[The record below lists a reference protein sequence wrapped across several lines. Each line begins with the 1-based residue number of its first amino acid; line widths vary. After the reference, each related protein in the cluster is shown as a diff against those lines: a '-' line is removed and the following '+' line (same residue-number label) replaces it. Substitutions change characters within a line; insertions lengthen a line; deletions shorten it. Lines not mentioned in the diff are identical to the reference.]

1 MQTQCPYCDTKFRV
15 TETQVQAAAG
25 FVRCGVCEE
34 VFNAIEV
41 ASQHKHQ
48 VSLLDNIPAEESP
61 AKESPTE
68 ELTAEMQL
76 AAVTEENKN
85 IEALAIETLADDES
99 VNFNETTAAN
109 ESGKDTSD
117 FFNEENNESLQ
128 HVAPDKFRD
137 SYSSQ
142 TPFVASTA
150 LWSTGILLL
159 TATLIIEY
167 VWFNRDQLNKIP
179 ELQATI
185 NTLCQQVKCKNL
197 SIRDPAS
204 IELITRNVYSHPN
217 EKSALMVNVTMK
229 NNAAIAQPYPVMQI
243 DFSDIRGDT
252 VAARRFWPKEYLTTE
267 YQQANTEQPY
277 LLQPNTSASISLE
290 IQDPGKQAMTYE
302 FNFL

>member
-15 TETQVQAAAG
+15 TEAQVQAADG

-68 ELTAEMQL
+68 ELTAETRL
-76 AAVTEENKN
+76 AETTEENKN
-85 IEALAIETLADDES
+85 IEALPVETLADDAS
-99 VNFNETTAAN
+99 VNFNKTTAAD
-109 ESGKDTSD
+109 ESGKHDFD

-128 HVAPDKFRD
+128 HVVPDKFRD

-142 TPFVASTA
+142 TPFVASTV
-150 LWSTGILLL
+150 LWSIGILIL
-159 TATLIIEY
+159 TATLITEY

-185 NTLCQQVKCKNL
+185 NTLCQQLKCKNL

-243 DFSDIRGDT
+243 DFSDIRGDA

-267 YQQANTEQPY
+267 YQQNNSEQPY

>member
-25 FVRCGVCEE
+25 LVRCGVCEE

-68 ELTAEMQL
+68 ELTAETQL

-85 IEALAIETLADDES
+85 IEALPIETLADDES

-117 FFNEENNESLQ
+117 FFNEESNESLQ
-128 HVAPDKFRD
+128 HVVPDKFRD

-150 LWSTGILLL
+150 LWSIGILLL

-267 YQQANTEQPY
+267 HQQNNSEQPY

>member
-1 MQTQCPYCDTKFRV
+1 MQTQCPHCNTKFRV
-15 TETQVQAAAG
+15 TETQVQAADG
-25 FVRCGVCEE
+25 LVRCGVCKE

-61 AKESPTE
+61 TE
-68 ELTAEMQL
+68 ELTTETQL

-85 IEALAIETLADDES
+85 IKALPIEALPDDES
-99 VNFNETTAAN
+99 VNFNETTTADQ
-109 ESGKDTSD
+109 SGKDAFD
-117 FFNEENNESLQ
+117 FFNEESNESLQ
-128 HVAPDKFRD
+128 HVVPEKFRD
-137 SYSSQ
+137 SFSSK
-142 TPFVASTA
+142 TTSIASTA
-150 LWSTGILLL
+150 LWSLGILLL

-179 ELQATI
+179 ELQAVI
-185 NTLCQQVKCKNL
+185 KTLCQQVKCKNL
-197 SIRDPAS
+197 SIRDPAN
-204 IELITRNVYSHPN
+204 IELITRNIYSHPN

-243 DFSDIRGDT
+243 DFSDIRGHS
-252 VAARRFWPKEYLTTE
+252 VAARRFWPKEYLASE
-267 YQQANTEQPY
+267 YPQNNTEQPY